1 MQSIHVFKVH
11 FKKVYQSTGQEKLD
25 PTDLLGLK
33 SQGSENTQ
41 RKDLMNAFKFPPEEA
56 VGRFLQNVTS
66 RGEVR
71 GYES

>member
-1 MQSIHVFKVH
+1 M
-11 FKKVYQSTGQEKLD
+11 D
-25 PTDLLGLK
+25 PTALLGLK
-33 SQGSENTQ
+33 IQGSEKTP
-41 RKDLMNAFKFPPEEA
+41 RRDLMNAFKFPPEEG